1 VKNRLTY
8 IVILLFAG
16 ILGYSSRYFADN
28 LPVFI
33 ADYAGD
39 TFWAFAVY
47 FFLKSIFPKSK
58 TIKVALISILFSIL
72 IEFSQFYHA
81 QWIDSIRETF
91 IGGLVLGF
99 GFHWEDL
106 VCYTAGVLLA
116 LSADLILH
124 KNLLFKTKQS

>member
-1 VKNRLTY
+1 
-8 IVILLFAG
+8 
-16 ILGYSSRYFADN
+16 
-28 LPVFI
+28 
-33 ADYAGD
+33 
-39 TFWAFAVY
+39 
-47 FFLKSIFPKSK
+47 
-58 TIKVALISILFSIL
+58 
-72 IEFSQFYHA
+72 
-81 QWIDSIRETF
+81 SIRETF